1 MPNKNIYIYEATL
14 KTTQEIHIKPQQ
26 LVRAE
31 IQCLWQSVVL
41 NAWSPEGGT
50 IFGDFRNMNR

>member
-1 MPNKNIYIYEATL
+1 MPNKNIYIYIYEATL

-31 IQCLWQSVVL
+31 I
-41 NAWSPEGGT
+41 
-50 IFGDFRNMNR
+50 